1 MTAEKIG
8 KIGDKSAVPIMVL
21 KAVKKLI
28 SALYRLINNVC
39 RGGFDESVQDN
50 MKRLTLGAALLAM
63 LIASI
68 VGAQVVGSRT
78 TSAPGITRRVMV
90 DERTVQVVR
99 STYQP
104 GAVEPPG
111 PHSFDVVIVPLSP
124 GTMEVTVAGKSIPW
138 KSGEA
143 FFIGRGVEHRL
154 ANDGKTAVDFLSIRV
169 P

>member
-1 MTAEKIG
+1 
-8 KIGDKSAVPIMVL
+8 
-21 KAVKKLI
+21 
-28 SALYRLINNVC
+28 
-39 RGGFDESVQDN
+39 
-50 MKRLTLGAALLAM
+50 MKRLTLEAALLAM
-63 LIASI
+63 LIVSV

-78 TSAPGITRRVMV
+78 TSAPGIIRRVMV
-90 DERTVQVVR
+90 DERTVQAVR

-143 FFIGRGVEHRL
+143 FFIGRGIEHHL
-154 ANDGKTAVDFLSIRV
+154 ANNGRTAVDFMSIRV

>member
-1 MTAEKIG
+1 
-8 KIGDKSAVPIMVL
+8 
-21 KAVKKLI
+21 
-28 SALYRLINNVC
+28 
-39 RGGFDESVQDN
+39 
-50 MKRLTLGAALLAM
+50 MKRLAFAAALIVLLTTSILA
-63 LIASI
+63 
-68 VGAQVVGSRT
+68 AQVVGSRT
-78 TSAPGITRRVMV
+78 TSAPGITRRVTV

-104 GAVEPPG
+104 GAVEPLG

-124 GTMEVTVAGKSIPW
+124 GRMEVTVAGKSIPW

-154 ANDGKTAVDFLSIRV
+154 ANNGRTAVDFISIRV